1 MLATDNFAVMLNA
14 NARQMNE
21 QVVDCVSR
29 MVTPE
34 NLYVSESADDALA
47 ITKEISE
54 RSIPTVFTGGGDG
67 TFARFVNDW
76 DSVGQSPLPQVGVLG
91 LGTGNAVAGMVS
103 SGNYEVDLNSYL
115 NTAHRD
121 IAPLQL
127 VNIDGDAKVPFGGLG
142 LDAELLQDYHAFKRG
157 NGTKAVMSSAAG
169 RRTQYMAALFG
180 RTLPRRMT
188 NADART
194 RTNIRI
200 TNRGSVAYALH
211 AGEPVKAY
219 GRGEVL
225 YEGPATSTIFGTA
238 AYFGYGLS
246 ALPYATQRAG
256 FFQLRTMTMGV
267 WKTIANLGAIRSG
280 SYRGGDVLD
289 WHVSDVH
296 VELEKDVPFQHAG
309 DVQPSRDSVRLSI
322 SEQKVELIRFI

>member
-21 QVVDCVSR
+21 QVVDRVAR

-34 NLYVSESADDALA
+34 NLYVSENSDDALA
-47 ITKEISE
+47 ITKDISA
-54 RSIPTVFTGGGDG
+54 RAIPTVFTGGGDG

-76 DSVGQSPLPQVGVLG
+76 TSVGGSPLPQVGVLG

-127 VNIDGDAKVPFGGLG
+127 VSVDGDAKVPFGGLG
-142 LDAELLQDYHAFKRG
+142 LDAELLEDYHTFKRG
-157 NGTKAVMSSAAG
+157 DGLGTIFGGMAG

-180 RTLPRRMT
+180 KTLPRRMT
-188 NADART
+188 NTEART
-194 RTNIRI
+194 RAHIRI
-200 TNRGSVAYALH
+200 TNNGSVAYALH

-219 GRGEVL
+219 GKGEVL

-267 WKTIANLGAIRSG
+267 WKTLANLGAIRSG
-280 SYRGGDVLD
+280 AYRGGDVLD
-289 WHVSDVH
+289 WHVSDVQ
-296 VELEKDVPFQHAG
+296 VEFERDVPFQHAG
-309 DVQPSRDSVRLSI
+309 DVQSTRDSVRLSI
-322 SEQKVELIRFI
+322 SEQKVDLLRFI